1 MFCPKC
7 GSQVNDGDLFCRK
20 CGFKLIYPEGE
31 NVYTNSTP
39 SMNTDEMQVQQK
51 PVEIPASRSA
61 PLPKKTI
68 AQEKKS
74 FVDKYFN
81 ADGRLNRQPYFIRLL
96 ILNVISIAPTLI
108 LYATGGPLLIESLN
122 GVLTFFHIILFVLS
136 ILLMVGRLHD
146 LNRSGWFSLLI
157 FIPLI
162 NIIFFLILLFCRG
175 TRGSNRFGPDPLEL
189 YL

>member
-51 PVEIPASRSA
+51 SVEIPASRSA

-81 ADGRLNRQPYFIRLL
+81 ADGRLNRKPYFI
-96 ILNVISIAPTLI
+96 
-108 LYATGGPLLIESLN
+108 
-122 GVLTFFHIILFVLS
+122 
-136 ILLMVGRLHD
+136 
-146 LNRSGWFSLLI
+146 
-157 FIPLI
+157 
-162 NIIFFLILLFCRG
+162 
-175 TRGSNRFGPDPLEL
+175 
-189 YL
+189 

>member
-39 SMNTDEMQVQQK
+39 FMNTDEMQVQQK

-81 ADGRLNRQPYFIRLL
+81 ADGRLNRKPYFIRLL

-108 LYATGGPLLIESLN
+108 LYATGPLACRIFEWSPHVLPYHSICVIHFIN
-122 GVLTFFHIILFVLS
+122 GWKTA
-136 ILLMVGRLHD
+136 
-146 LNRSGWFSLLI
+146 
-157 FIPLI
+157 
-162 NIIFFLILLFCRG
+162 
-175 TRGSNRFGPDPLEL
+175 
-189 YL
+189 

>member
-1 MFCPKC
+1 MFCPKR
-7 GSQVNDGDLFCRK
+7 GSQVNDEDLFCRK
-20 CGFKLIYPEGE
+20 CGFKLIYSEGE

-39 SMNTDEMQVQQK
+39 FMNTDEMQVQQK

-81 ADGRLNRQPYFIRLL
+81 ADGRLNRKPYFIRLL

-108 LYATGGPLLIESLN
+108 LYATGGPLLVESLY